1 MHTYIQSF
9 CLYVL
14 RVERTTPSIPYRVK
28 KVLILVLDFRFTTGR
43 MSLRLKTGVKAFS
56 SAGWFGSEQF
66 CSMAPHTADE
76 RIFKTGKLSFQVVS
90 FPAKHQI

>member
-1 MHTYIQSF
+1 MGTIIAHIYLYF

-14 RVERTTPSIPYRVK
+14 GAERTTPSIPYRVK

-56 SAGWFGSEQF
+56 RAGWFGSEQLI
-66 CSMAPHTADE
+66 SKPPHSANE
-76 RIFKTGKLSFQVVS
+76 RIFKTRKPQFQVV
-90 FPAKHQI
+90 